1 MSNYFRRA
9 YAEIHLDRARRNI
22 EKIKSLL
29 PENTK
34 LMAVVKANAY
44 GHDDETMSRLFN
56 SMGIEHF
63 AVSNIHEAE
72 KLRSY
77 GIKGDILILGY
88 TSPEYADELIKYD
101 IINTAVSYDHAKAL
115 SDSAK
120 SDIKIHIK
128 LDTGMGR
135 IGLRNDTP
143 QETADEVERIMALP
157 NIKVEGMFTHF
168 AVADSDDEEDIAYTK
183 SQRDFIIAVDDE
195 LKSRGIN
202 IKNVHFLNSAGG
214 TYYPDSRSAFARFGV
229 MLYGLMPNSRKAL
242 PFELEP
248 VMELKAEVSYVKE
261 VEKGSCISYGRT
273 FCAEKDMKIAT
284 VTIGY
289 ADGYSRLLSGKAYAL
304 LNGKRARVVGRVC
317 MDQLMLD
324 VSDIENVKAGDIAT
338 MFGIDGDEKL
348 TADDLADL
356 YGTIGYEVI
365 CGISMRVPRVIMD
378 GDRIIHVIEYRHT
391 EK

>member
-1 MSNYFRRA
+1 MTNRFLRRA

-29 PENTK
+29 PEKTK

-44 GHDDETMSRLFN
+44 GHDDETMSNLF
-56 SMGIEHF
+56 SSVGIENF

-88 TSPEYADELIKYD
+88 TSPEYSEELSRFD

-115 SDSAK
+115 SENAESPVR
-120 SDIKIHIK
+120 IHIK

-135 IGLRNDTP
+135 IGLKNDSP
-143 QETADEVERIMALP
+143 IKTADEIEKICALP
-157 NIKVEGMFTHF
+157 NIKVEGIFTHY
-168 AVADSDDEEDIAYTK
+168 AVADSDDEDDISYTE
-183 SQRDFIIAVDDE
+183 SQRDFILAVSDE
-195 LKSRGIN
+195 LRKRGIE
-202 IKNVHFLNSAGG
+202 IPAVHFLNSAGG
-214 TYYPDSRSAFARFGV
+214 TYYPDERSSFARFGV
-229 MLYGLMPNSRKAL
+229 MLYGLMPNFKKSL

-261 VEKGSCISYGRT
+261 IKAGEYLSYGRT
-273 FCAEKDMKIAT
+273 FRAPRDMKVAT

-289 ADGYSRLLSGKAYAL
+289 ADGYSRLLSNKAEAIV
-304 LNGKRARVVGRVC
+304 NGKRAKVVGRVC

-324 VSDIENVKAGDIAT
+324 VTDIDVKAGDIAT
-338 MFGIDGDEKL
+338 MFGKDGNEKI
-348 TADDLADL
+348 TADELADI
-356 YGTIGYEVI
+356 YGTIGYEII
-365 CGISMRVPRVIMD
+365 CGISMRVPRVIID
-378 GDRIIHVIEYRHT
+378 NGEIINVIEYRHSI
-391 EK
+391 

>member
-1 MSNYFRRA
+1 MTNRFLRRA

-29 PENTK
+29 PEKTK

-44 GHDDETMSRLFN
+44 GHDDETMSNLF
-56 SMGIEHF
+56 SSVGIENF

-88 TSPEYADELIKYD
+88 TSPEYSEELSRFD

-115 SDSAK
+115 SENAESPVR
-120 SDIKIHIK
+120 IHIK

-135 IGLRNDTP
+135 IGLKNDSP
-143 QETADEVERIMALP
+143 IKTADEIEKICALP
-157 NIKVEGMFTHF
+157 NIKVEGMFTHY
-168 AVADSDDEEDIAYTK
+168 AVADSDDEDDISYTE
-183 SQRDFIIAVDDE
+183 SQRDFILSVSDE
-195 LKSRGIN
+195 LKNRGIE
-202 IKNVHFLNSAGG
+202 IPAVHFLNSAGG
-214 TYYPDSRSAFARFGV
+214 TYYPDERSSFARFGV
-229 MLYGLMPNSRKAL
+229 MLYGLMPNFKKSL

-261 VEKGSCISYGRT
+261 IKAGEYLSYGRT
-273 FCAEKDMKIAT
+273 FRAPRDMKVAT

-289 ADGYSRLLSGKAYAL
+289 ADGYSRLLSNKAEAIV
-304 LNGKRARVVGRVC
+304 NGKRAKVVGRVC

-324 VSDIENVKAGDIAT
+324 VTDIDVKAGDIAT
-338 MFGIDGDEKL
+338 MFGKDGNEKI
-348 TADDLADL
+348 TADELADL
-356 YGTIGYEVI
+356 YGTIGYEII
-365 CGISMRVPRVIMD
+365 CGISMRVPRVIID
-378 GDRIIHVIEYRHT
+378 NGEIINVIEYRHSV
-391 EK
+391 

>member
-1 MSNYFRRA
+1 MTNRFLRRA

-29 PENTK
+29 PEKTK

-44 GHDDETMSRLFN
+44 GHDDETMSNLF
-56 SMGIEHF
+56 SSVGIENF

-88 TSPEYADELIKYD
+88 TSPEYSEELSRFD

-115 SDSAK
+115 SENAESPVR
-120 SDIKIHIK
+120 IHIK

-135 IGLRNDTP
+135 IGLKNDSP
-143 QETADEVERIMALP
+143 IKTADEIEKICALP
-157 NIKVEGMFTHF
+157 NIKVEGMFTHY
-168 AVADSDDEEDIAYTK
+168 AVADSDDEDDISYTE
-183 SQRDFIIAVDDE
+183 SQRDFILAVSDE
-195 LKSRGIN
+195 LRKRGIE
-202 IKNVHFLNSAGG
+202 IPAVHFLNSAGG
-214 TYYPDSRSAFARFGV
+214 TYYPDERSSFARFGV
-229 MLYGLMPNSRKAL
+229 MLYGLMPNFKKSL

-261 VEKGSCISYGRT
+261 IKAGEYLSYGRT
-273 FCAEKDMKIAT
+273 FRAPRDMKVAT

-289 ADGYSRLLSGKAYAL
+289 ADGYSRLLSNKAEAIV
-304 LNGKRARVVGRVC
+304 NGKRAKVAGRVC

-324 VSDIENVKAGDIAT
+324 VTGIDVKAGDIAT
-338 MFGIDGDEKL
+338 MFGKDGSEKI
-348 TADDLADL
+348 TADELADI
-356 YGTIGYEVI
+356 YGTIGYEVV
-365 CGISMRVPRVIMD
+365 CGISKRVPRIYIREPLKTSLTAD
-378 GDRIIHVIEYRHT
+378 FL
-391 EK
+391 

>member
-1 MSNYFRRA
+1 MTNRFLRRA

-29 PENTK
+29 PEKTK

-44 GHDDETMSRLFN
+44 GHDDETMSNLF
-56 SMGIEHF
+56 SSVGIENF

-88 TSPEYADELIKYD
+88 TSPEYSEELSRFD

-115 SDSAK
+115 SEKAESPVR
-120 SDIKIHIK
+120 IHIK

-135 IGLRNDTP
+135 IGLKNDSP
-143 QETADEVERIMALP
+143 IKTADEIEKICALP
-157 NIKVEGMFTHF
+157 NIKVEGMFTHY
-168 AVADSDDEEDIAYTK
+168 AVADSDDEDDISYTE
-183 SQRDFIIAVDDE
+183 SQRDFILAVSDE
-195 LKSRGIN
+195 LRKRGIE
-202 IKNVHFLNSAGG
+202 IPAVHFLNSAGG
-214 TYYPDSRSAFARFGV
+214 TYYPDERSSFARFGV
-229 MLYGLMPNSRKAL
+229 MLYGLMPNFKKSL

-261 VEKGSCISYGRT
+261 IKAGEYLSYGRT
-273 FCAEKDMKIAT
+273 FRAPRDMKVAT

-289 ADGYSRLLSGKAYAL
+289 ADGYSRLLSNKAEAIV
-304 LNGKRARVVGRVC
+304 NGKRAKVVGRVC

-324 VSDIENVKAGDIAT
+324 VTDIDVKAGDIAT
-338 MFGIDGDEKL
+338 MFGKDGNEKI
-348 TADDLADL
+348 TADELADI
-356 YGTIGYEVI
+356 YGTIGYEII
-365 CGISMRVPRVIMD
+365 CGISMRVPRVIID
-378 GDRIIHVIEYRHT
+378 NGEIVNVIEYRHSI
-391 EK
+391 

>member
-1 MSNYFRRA
+1 
-9 YAEIHLDRARRNI
+9 
-22 EKIKSLL
+22 
-29 PENTK
+29 
-34 LMAVVKANAY
+34 
-44 GHDDETMSRLFN
+44 
-56 SMGIEHF
+56 
-63 AVSNIHEAE
+63 
-72 KLRSY
+72 
-77 GIKGDILILGY
+77 
-88 TSPEYADELIKYD
+88 
-101 IINTAVSYDHAKAL
+101 
-115 SDSAK
+115 
-120 SDIKIHIK
+120 
-128 LDTGMGR
+128 
-135 IGLRNDTP
+135 
-143 QETADEVERIMALP
+143 
-157 NIKVEGMFTHF
+157 
-168 AVADSDDEEDIAYTK
+168 
-183 SQRDFIIAVDDE
+183 
-195 LKSRGIN
+195 
-202 IKNVHFLNSAGG
+202 
-214 TYYPDSRSAFARFGV
+214 

-356 YGTIGYEVI
+356 YGTIGYEII

-378 GDRIIHVIEYRHT
+378 GDTIIHVIEYRHT

>member
-1 MSNYFRRA
+1 MNRFLRRA

-29 PENTK
+29 PEKTK

-44 GHDDETMSRLFN
+44 GHDDETMSKLFS

-88 TSPEYADELIKYD
+88 TSPEYSEELSKFD
-101 IINTAVSYDHAKAL
+101 IINTIVSYDHAKAM

-120 SDIKIHIK
+120 SPIRIHIK

-135 IGLRNDTP
+135 IGLKNNSP
-143 QETADEVERIMALP
+143 IETADEIEKIFALK
-157 NIKVEGMFTHF
+157 NIIVEGMFTHF
-168 AVADSDDEEDIAYTK
+168 AVADSDDESDISYTEL
-183 SQRDFIIAVDDE
+183 QRDFILAVNDE
-195 LKSRGIN
+195 LIKRGIN
-202 IKNVHFLNSAGG
+202 IPAVHFLNSAGG
-214 TYYPDSRSAFARFGV
+214 TYYPDERSSFARFGV
-229 MLYGLMPNSRKAL
+229 MLYGLMPNFKKAL
-242 PFELEP
+242 PFDLEP

-261 VEKGSCISYGRT
+261 IKKGENLSYGRT
-273 FCAEKDMKIAT
+273 FTAPDDMKVAT

-289 ADGYSRLLSGKAYAL
+289 ADGYSRLLSNKAEAIVG
-304 LNGKRARVVGRVC
+304 GKRAKVVGRVC

-324 VSDIENVKAGDIAT
+324 VTGIDVKAGDIAT
-338 MFGIDGDEKL
+338 MFGNDGEEKI
-348 TADDLADL
+348 TADELADF
-356 YGTIGYEVI
+356 YGTIGYEII
-365 CGISMRVPRVIMD
+365 CGISMRVPRVIIDD
-378 GDRIIHVIEYRHT
+378 GEIINVIEYRHSI
-391 EK
+391 

>member
-1 MSNYFRRA
+1 MENCFLRRA

-29 PENTK
+29 PEKTK

-44 GHDDETMSRLFN
+44 GHDDETMSKLFS
-56 SMGIEHF
+56 SMGIENF

-88 TSPEYADELIKYD
+88 TSPEYSEELSRFD

-115 SDSAK
+115 SENSDSPLR
-120 SDIKIHIK
+120 IHIK

-135 IGLRNDTP
+135 IGLKNDSP
-143 QETADEVERIMALP
+143 IKTADEIEKICSLK

-168 AVADSDDEEDIAYTK
+168 AVADSDDEDDISYTN
-183 SQRDFIIAVDDE
+183 SQRDFILSVSDE
-195 LKSRGIN
+195 LKNRGID
-202 IKNVHFLNSAGG
+202 IPAVHFLNSAGG
-214 TYYPDSRSAFARFGV
+214 TYYPDERSAFARFGV
-229 MLYGLMPNSRKAL
+229 MLYGLMPNFKKPL

-261 VEKGSCISYGRT
+261 IKAGEYLSYGRT
-273 FCAEKDMKIAT
+273 FRAPHEMKIAT
-284 VTIGY
+284 VTLGY
-289 ADGYSRLLSGKAYAL
+289 ADGYSRLLSNKAEAIV
-304 LNGKRARVVGRVC
+304 NGKRVKVVGRVC

-324 VSDIENVKAGDIAT
+324 VTGIDVRAGDIAT
-338 MFGIDGDEKL
+338 MFGKDGSEKI
-348 TADDLADL
+348 TADELADI
-356 YGTIGYEVI
+356 YGTIGYEII
-365 CGISMRVPRVIMD
+365 CGISMRVPRVIID
-378 GDRIIHVIEYRHT
+378 NGEIVNVIEYRHSV
-391 EK
+391 

>member
-1 MSNYFRRA
+1 MTNRFLRRA

-29 PENTK
+29 PEKTK

-44 GHDDETMSRLFN
+44 GHDDETMSNLF
-56 SMGIEHF
+56 SSVGIENF

-88 TSPEYADELIKYD
+88 TSPEYSEELSRFD

-115 SDSAK
+115 SENAESPVR
-120 SDIKIHIK
+120 IHIK

-135 IGLRNDTP
+135 IGLKNDSP
-143 QETADEVERIMALP
+143 IKTADEIEKICALP
-157 NIKVEGMFTHF
+157 NIKVEGMFTHY
-168 AVADSDDEEDIAYTK
+168 AVADSDDEDDISYTE
-183 SQRDFIIAVDDE
+183 SQRDFILAVSDE
-195 LKSRGIN
+195 LRKRGIE
-202 IKNVHFLNSAGG
+202 IPAVHFLNSAGG
-214 TYYPDSRSAFARFGV
+214 TYYPDERSAFARFGV
-229 MLYGLMPNSRKAL
+229 MLYGLMPNFKKSL

-261 VEKGSCISYGRT
+261 IKAGEYLSYGRT
-273 FCAEKDMKIAT
+273 FRAPRDMKVAT

-289 ADGYSRLLSGKAYAL
+289 ADGYSRLLSNKAEAIV
-304 LNGKRARVVGRVC
+304 NGKRAKVVGRVC

-324 VSDIENVKAGDIAT
+324 VTDIDVKAGDIAT
-338 MFGIDGDEKL
+338 MFGKDGNEKI
-348 TADDLADL
+348 TADELADL
-356 YGTIGYEVI
+356 YGTIGYEII
-365 CGISMRVPRVIMD
+365 CGISMRVPRVIID
-378 GDRIIHVIEYRHT
+378 NGEIINVIEYRHSV
-391 EK
+391 

>member
-56 SMGIEHF
+56 SMGIENF

-88 TSPEYADELIKYD
+88 TSPEYADELVKYD

-143 QETADEVERIMALP
+143 KETADEVERIMALP

-195 LKSRGIN
+195 LKSRG
-202 IKNVHFLNSAGG
+202 
-214 TYYPDSRSAFARFGV
+214 
-229 MLYGLMPNSRKAL
+229 
-242 PFELEP
+242 
-248 VMELKAEVSYVKE
+248 
-261 VEKGSCISYGRT
+261 VE
-273 FCAEKDMKIAT
+273 
-284 VTIGY
+284 
-289 ADGYSRLLSGKAYAL
+289 RLGF
-304 LNGKRARVVGRVC
+304 VC
-317 MDQLMLD
+317 
-324 VSDIENVKAGDIAT
+324 
-338 MFGIDGDEKL
+338 IDG
-348 TADDLADL
+348 
-356 YGTIGYEVI
+356 
-365 CGISMRVPRVIMD
+365 
-378 GDRIIHVIEYRHT
+378 
-391 EK
+391 

>member
-1 MSNYFRRA
+1 LTNRFLRRA

-29 PENTK
+29 PEKTK

-44 GHDDETMSRLFN
+44 GHDDETMSNLF
-56 SMGIEHF
+56 SSVGIENF

-88 TSPEYADELIKYD
+88 TSPEYSEELSRFD

-115 SDSAK
+115 SENAESPVR
-120 SDIKIHIK
+120 IHIK

-135 IGLRNDTP
+135 IGLKNDSP
-143 QETADEVERIMALP
+143 IKTADEIEKICALP
-157 NIKVEGMFTHF
+157 NIKVEGIFTHY
-168 AVADSDDEEDIAYTK
+168 AVADSDDEDDISYTE
-183 SQRDFIIAVDDE
+183 SQRDFILAVSDE
-195 LKSRGIN
+195 LRKRGIE
-202 IKNVHFLNSAGG
+202 IPAVHFLNSAGG
-214 TYYPDSRSAFARFGV
+214 TYYPDERSSFARFGV
-229 MLYGLMPNSRKAL
+229 MLYGLMPNFKKSL

-261 VEKGSCISYGRT
+261 IKAGEYLSYGRT
-273 FCAEKDMKIAT
+273 FRAPRDMKVAT

-289 ADGYSRLLSGKAYAL
+289 ADGYSRLLSNKAEAIV
-304 LNGKRARVVGRVC
+304 NGKRAKVVGRVC

-324 VSDIENVKAGDIAT
+324 VTDIDVKAGDIAT
-338 MFGIDGDEKL
+338 MFGKDGNEKI
-348 TADDLADL
+348 TADELADI
-356 YGTIGYEVI
+356 YGTIGYEII
-365 CGISMRVPRVIMD
+365 CGISMRVPRVIID
-378 GDRIIHVIEYRHT
+378 NGEIINVIEYRHSI
-391 EK
+391 